1 MFQEYD
7 RLCCLLCT
15 AWTAVHAVSTKPCS
29 MQQDKRSTLCALCM
43 KTSMVSSWRVPC
55 IWTSGTDN
63 VVNSVRHVV
72 HDPGALHGHDC
83 GISGGPAIYVGLVL
97 PSVSEFGDTEETS
110 LVNGSNDWSH

>member
-43 KTSMVSSWRVPC
+43 KTSMASSWRVPC
-55 IWTSGTDN
+55 IWASGTDN
-63 VVNSVRHVV
+63 VVNDVHRVA
-72 HDPGALHGHDC
+72 HDP
-83 GISGGPAIYVGLVL
+83 
-97 PSVSEFGDTEETS
+97 
-110 LVNGSNDWSH
+110 